1 MGQTLKSRTTEG
13 RSRFRF
19 VFFFLRLGRRRLC
32 QRAWARRARTD
43 QSTRPQAGY
52 NLRLG
57 SGLLRTFARCSSS
70 TLNDPNNK
78 MFSAPLCYW
87 ILMSRSLASWTP
99 ASRSLAFRTP
109 ASRPPA
115 SRTPAS
121 LCRRSLGRGSL
132 GRGSLD
138 RGPLGRR
145 SLSRGRPGRE
155 FPVLWVRGLG
165 ANLYLGH
172 AGVTALTVYTLKI
185 RN

>member
-1 MGQTLKSRTTEG
+1 MWQQSVHK
-13 RSRFRF
+13 
-19 VFFFLRLGRRRLC
+19 LC
-32 QRAWARRARTD
+32 GLAW
-43 QSTRPQAGY
+43 
-52 NLRLG
+52 
-57 SGLLRTFARCSSS
+57 
-70 TLNDPNNK
+70 
-78 MFSAPLCYW
+78 
-87 ILMSRSLASWTP
+87 SLASWTL

-109 ASRPPA
+109 ASRLPA

-121 LCRRSLGRGSL
+121 LRRRSLGRGSL

-185 RN
+185 RNYIEFLLLSNM